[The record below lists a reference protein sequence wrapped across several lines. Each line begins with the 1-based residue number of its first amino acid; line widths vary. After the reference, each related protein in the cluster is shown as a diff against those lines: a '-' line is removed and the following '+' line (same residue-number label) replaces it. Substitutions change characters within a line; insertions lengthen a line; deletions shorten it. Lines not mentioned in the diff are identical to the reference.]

1 MIVRYLLTMKHF
13 QQLSLVT
20 IFSIFLCAKAL
31 AQQPSPS
38 PSPSPE
44 VDAAAVA
51 PLVITGQ
58 ALPSY
63 NAEEATSATRLP
75 VPILDSDRSVQVIT
89 HQLLQ
94 DRGVIDP
101 QEAVQDVSGVERGGS
116 RTGVGE
122 TYFIRGF
129 EQSSL
134 FKDGFRAGELSGGDV
149 FTFEGP
155 TDIADI
161 SRIEV
166 LKGPSAILYGRGEPG
181 GTVNYITRTPTFEN
195 RLSLEQQVGSYDFYR
210 TQLDANWNL
219 VPGHFALGLDAAY
232 ENTNSFIDF
241 VGDERRFIAPAL
253 TWQIDKDTLLVFRG
267 EYSDDD
273 HATAT
278 ALPYDNGRV
287 IPGIPYNRYLG
298 EPGFTDINTLYFRGL
313 LTLEHRWNESQKTTL
328 SIHAARSD
336 ADGGNFILYP
346 FVGSLQ
352 DPVTGD
358 ITRDAEKVRS
368 IDDYFTARLDHV
380 WDWTIYEG
388 NSAAEHAP
396 DDKSPAPM
404 RSGGFPTV
412 KNQVLLSAEF
422 DRQTIDGQR
431 ILSGQAPIN
440 PYDPVYTGYA
450 PQPLV
455 PGFPVTF
462 LERTG
467 ADADA
472 TSLLLLDRLSFGDT
486 VYLSFGGRY
495 EWFDADAETHY
506 PLGNV
511 PFGNTSHDLDQGTFN
526 PSAGLLMKP
535 AHNIS
540 LYGSYA
546 ESTNSFQNIGLT
558 TVSGDSL
565 APESARQFEVG
576 TKGEFLEGKLLAT
589 VALFQ
594 IDKSD
599 VAATDPNNPL
609 FSINGGDERS
619 RGVEFDLSGS
629 PLPGLRLS
637 ANYAYIN
644 ARVTADP
651 LGLDVGNRLPS
662 VPENSGGLFSTY
674 EIQNGCL
681 RGLGFGGG
689 IYLSD
694 RVEVD
699 RENSGDLS
707 GWAQTDALVYY
718 KRGHFR
724 AQLNV
729 KNLFD
734 NEFYYAGSFGLEV
747 ERAQARTLIGA
758 IKYEF

>member
-1 MIVRYLLTMKHF
+1 MKHF
-13 QQLSLVT
+13 QRLSLAA
-20 IFSIFLCAKAL
+20 ICSIFLCSRIL
-31 AQQPSPS
+31 AQEPS

-44 VDAAAVA
+44 ANETAVA

-58 ALPSY
+58 ALPAY

-89 HQLLQ
+89 QQLLQ
-94 DRGVIDP
+94 DRDIIDP
-101 QEAVQDVSGVERGGS
+101 QDAVQDVSGVERGGS
-116 RTGVGE
+116 RTGIGE

-129 EQSSL
+129 EQGSL

-149 FTFEGP
+149 FTFVGP

-181 GTVNYITRTPTFEN
+181 GTVNYITRTPAFEN
-195 RLSLEQQVGSYDFYR
+195 QFSLEQQVGSYDFYR
-210 TQLDANWNL
+210 TQLDANWNV
-219 VPGHFALGLDAAY
+219 VPGRFALGLDAAY
-232 ENTNSFIDF
+232 ENTGSFIDF
-241 VGDERRFIAPAL
+241 AGDERRFLAPAFA
-253 TWQIDKDTLLVFRG
+253 WKIDKDTLLVFRG
-267 EYSDDD
+267 EYSNDDS
-273 HATAT
+273 ATAT

-298 EPGFTDINTLYFRGL
+298 EPGFSDIDTRYFRGL
-313 LTLEHRWNESQKTTL
+313 LTLEHRWNDSQKTTL

-358 ITRDAEKVRS
+358 ITRDAEKIKS

-380 WDWTIYEG
+380 WDWTIYNG
-388 NSAAEHAP
+388 SSTAETSS
-396 DDKSPAPM
+396 DDKNPAPI
-404 RSGGFPTV
+404 RGGGFPTV
-412 KNQVLLSAEF
+412 MNQVLFSADF

-486 VYLSFGGRY
+486 AYLSFGGRY

-511 PFGNTSHDLDQGTFN
+511 PFGNT
-526 PSAGLLMKP
+526 
-535 AHNIS
+535 
-540 LYGSYA
+540 
-546 ESTNSFQNIGLT
+546 
-558 TVSGDSL
+558 TVNGDSL

-589 VALFQ
+589 VAVFQ

-619 RGVEFDLSGS
+619 RGVEFDISAE

-637 ANYAYIN
+637 ANYDYIN

-651 LGLDVGNRLPS
+651 LGLDVGDRLPS
-662 VPENSGGLFSTY
+662 VPENSGGLFTTY
-674 EIQNGCL
+674 EIQDGCL
-681 RGLGFGGG
+681 KGLGFGGG
-689 IYLSD
+689 FYLSD

-707 GWAQTDALVYY
+707 GWAQTDALIYY
-718 KRGHFR
+718 KRG
-724 AQLNV
+724 
-729 KNLFD
+729 
-734 NEFYYAGSFGLEV
+734 GTS
-747 ERAQARTLIGA
+747 ARSSM
-758 IKYEF
+758 